1 MLRFGGLF
9 LIGLAGVV
17 SAEDPTPAG
26 AAIYADHCAS
36 CHGDHGEGV
45 EDEVDEPLQGDRSL
59 VSLARYIDRKMPDD
73 DPGVLDA
80 EQARQVAAYIY
91 GKFYSAE
98 ARAKNS
104 PPPKPAFARL
114 TNRQFRESVADLLG
128 SFGKSSPPG
137 EPTGLKGQ
145 YFQSDGMNKKAQK
158 GLERLDTRMEFDF
171 GEGSPAEGIAADQYS
186 IAWDGSLLAPET
198 GWYEFKIV
206 TPNGARL
213 YVNGERQDG
222 DGNHRDDS
230 GAKRQTAL
238 IDAWVSSGDE
248 VREISERI
256 FLLGG
261 RAYPLR
267 FDYFKYK
274 DKRGM
279 VRLEWKTPR
288 GPWMTLATPAL
299 SPAGATRV
307 AVVSANFPADDASE
321 GYERGTGVSKD
332 WYEATTTAA
341 IEVSNEVVARL
352 SRLSGV
358 KDDAPDRDVRL
369 RDFVTQFAERAFRRP
384 LTDDLR
390 NLYVERP
397 FADGVP
403 AEQAVKRAVLRILTS
418 PRFLYPEIVSTPDD
432 HSVASRLALTLWD
445 SLPDETLRKAAA
457 ERKLHTRSQVSEQ
470 ARRMTADPRARAK
483 MDGFFQRWLK
493 LDVENDLTKSVEMFP
508 GFDPPLVA
516 DLRTSLQLFVQ
527 RVVNSDSSNY
537 RELLEADYL
546 LLNQRLAEYYGVP
559 MPEGGGFQPVKFDP
573 AHRAGVLTH
582 PYLLARLA
590 HHDITSPIQRGVFLT
605 RNILGGIL
613 KPPPQANAFDNH
625 KFDPAMTMREKVVEL
640 TRNKSCMTCHE
651 TINPLGFSLEN
662 FDPVGRFRTSDEGKP
677 IDPNSDFQTLDGDV
691 IHLAG
696 PRDVAN
702 YAVQSVT
709 ARQGFVRQFFQYAI
723 KQNPAVYGYD
733 TVLRLDNAFVA
744 DGENVRNLLADQAAL
759 AALHG
764 IPGADEETAGSPT
777 PSP

>member
-1 MLRFGGLF
+1 MVRICGLF
-9 LIGLAGVV
+9 SIGLAGFL
-17 SAEDPTPAG
+17 SAEHPTPIG
-26 AAIYADHCAS
+26 AAIYANHCAS

-80 EQARQVAAYIY
+80 EQSRQVADYIY

-98 ARAKNS
+98 ARAKSS

-128 SFGKSSPPG
+128 GFGKTPPPG
-137 EPTGLKGQ
+137 EPSGLKAQ
-145 YFQSDGMNKKAQK
+145 YFQSDGMNKKARK
-158 GLERLDTRMEFDF
+158 ALERLDTRMEFDF
-171 GEGSPAEGIAADQYS
+171 GEGSPAEGISADQYS
-186 IAWDGSLLAPET
+186 IGWDGSLLAPET

-213 YVNGERQDG
+213 YLNSDRQDG

-230 GAKRQTAL
+230 GAKRQTAF

-248 VREISERI
+248 VRETSDRI

-288 GPWMTLATPAL
+288 GPWRTLATPAL
-299 SPAGATRV
+299 SPAGANRV
-307 AVVSANFPADDASE
+307 AAVGTNFPADDASE
-321 GYERGTGVSKD
+321 GYERGTDVSKD
-332 WYEATTTAA
+332 WYEATTVAA
-341 IEVSNEVVARL
+341 IDVSNEVVARL

-358 KDDAPDRDVRL
+358 KDDAPDRDARL
-369 RDFVTQFAERAFRRP
+369 REFVAQLAERAFRRP
-384 LTDDLR
+384 LTDELR
-390 NLYVERP
+390 KLYVERP
-397 FADGVP
+397 FADGLP

-418 PRFLYPEIVSTPDD
+418 PRFLYPEIVAEPDD
-432 HSVASRLALTLWD
+432 FTVASRLALAIWD
-445 SLPDETLRKAAA
+445 SIPDEPLRRAAA
-457 ERKLHTRSQVSEQ
+457 EGKLHTRGEVLAQ
-470 ARRMTADPRARAK
+470 ARRMVGDPRARAK

-493 LDVENDLTKSVEMFP
+493 LDVENDLTKSADAFP
-508 GFDPPLVA
+508 GFDQLLVA

-546 LLNQRLAEYYGVP
+546 LLNQRLADYYGVP
-559 MPEGGGFQPVKFDP
+559 MPDGGGFQPVKFNP
-573 AHRAGVLTH
+573 ALRAGVLTH

-590 HHDITSPIQRGVFLT
+590 HHEITSPIQRGVFLT

-613 KPPPQANAFDNH
+613 KPPPEANAFDDH
-625 KFDPAMTMREKVVEL
+625 IFDPAMTMREKVVEL

-662 FDPVGRFRTSDEGKP
+662 FDPVGRFRTTEAGKP
-677 IDPNSDFQTLDGDV
+677 INPHSDFQTLDGDV

-702 YAVQSVT
+702 YAVHSET
-709 ARQGFVRQFFQYAI
+709 ARQGFIRQFFQYTI

-733 TVLRLDNAFVA
+733 TVVRLDKAFVA
-744 DGENVRNLLADQAAL
+744 DGENVRNLLADQAVL
-759 AALHG
+759 AALLG
-764 IPGADEETAGSPT
+764 IPGADGKPAESPA